1 MTPRF
6 LLDTNALIRRFTD
19 PRKLSSEQNRILDL
33 LESQNHP
40 LNISAITLF
49 ELALMKDT
57 GTHRIKGGV
66 APLLRSLDQNPRCEI
81 LPLTTAIAIEIA
93 ALGDSLRDPADR
105 AIVATARVH
114 GLRLMT
120 ADERIIGSRLV
131 PVVE

>member
-1 MTPRF
+1 MTSRF
-6 LLDTNALIRRFTD
+6 LLDTNALIRRFTN
-19 PRKLSSEQNRILDL
+19 PRKLSSEQTRILDL

-40 LNISAITLF
+40 LSISAITLF

-57 GTHRIKGGV
+57 GAHRIRGGT
-66 APLLRSLDQNPRCEI
+66 ARLLETLDQNPRCEI

-114 GLRLMT
+114 GLSLMT